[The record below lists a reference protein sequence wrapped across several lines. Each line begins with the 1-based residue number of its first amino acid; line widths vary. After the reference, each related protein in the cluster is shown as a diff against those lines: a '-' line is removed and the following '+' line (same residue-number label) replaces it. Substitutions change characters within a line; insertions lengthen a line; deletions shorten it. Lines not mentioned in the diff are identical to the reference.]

1 MHVLALSRLLHVCHN
16 TSQPSRALFLVATQ
30 RACALLQFYQEIP
43 YQEINEEYLWEQRLE
58 PLLTYLSGDHRTKVR
73 EALSLGYDAH
83 IQQKR
88 KSGEPFIT
96 HPVEVTRILAEL
108 QMDHESLIAGVYAI
122 ISACQHA
129 IQVQE
134 HSSCIFSMYKA
145 ILTQQVSLLIVAMLV
160 HESLLVSDSRM
171 HASRTQHHVS
181 EHHIV
186 QALAGTQPLPV
197 PGHTST

>member
-1 MHVLALSRLLHVCHN
+1 MLLPALSRLLHVHQN
-16 TSQPSRALFLVATQ
+16 TLQPSHVLFLAVNKQ
-30 RACALLQFYQEIP
+30 VFALLQFYQEIP

-58 PLLTYLSGDHRTKVR
+58 PLLTYLSEDHRTKVR

-122 ISACQHA
+122 IFVCQYA
-129 IQVQE
+129 TC
-134 HSSCIFSMYKA
+134 STRASCICTA
-145 ILTQQVSLLIVAMLV
+145 ILT
-160 HESLLVSDSRM
+160 
-171 HASRTQHHVS
+171 
-181 EHHIV
+181 
-186 QALAGTQPLPV
+186 
-197 PGHTST
+197 